1 MRALAAVGAFFF
13 CTAAAVCGSK
23 ATAPTAPTTTIT
35 SVAISAA
42 SPFTGIGQQ
51 IQFTATATRSDGTTE
66 NVTASSSWQSTNTNV
81 LSIASSGI
89 ATSVS
94 EGDVQVK
101 ATYESVSGVST
112 VNISVQWVLK
122 GRVLATADRSP
133 VTTGVTISAAGAPS
147 ISYGP
152 DGAYTLQGPGVPGS
166 KLLMI
171 SAPGY
176 LTRNTAAAISNTRVG
191 VDIDVISLASPFS
204 LSFYRELLRGSADNG
219 GNLQMNF
226 RWESSPNFYINMRN
240 GSSDMSPAVI
250 ADLVA
255 WLPALVTQVS
265 DGRLS
270 AQRIETGTETR
281 PQIAGWINIEYTTA
295 ISSCGLGSVGGNLA
309 RINPI
314 CSDLTF
320 VGLHEVTHVLGFWHH
335 TQFGGLMS
343 RVGPDTRL
351 RGLSAIE
358 AFHTK
363 IAFSR
368 PRGNT
373 DPDND
378 PSSAHLLGTSRT
390 GDAPLLACWPI
401 R

>member
-1 MRALAAVGAFFF
+1 MSALF
-13 CTAAAVCGSK
+13 CFVSVSCGSE
-23 ATAPTAPTTTIT
+23 ATAPAGPAVTIT
-35 SVAISAA
+35 GVTIAAA
-42 SPFTGIGQQ
+42 SAFTGVGQQ
-51 IQFTATATRSDGTTE
+51 IQFTATATKSDGTTE
-66 NVTASSSWQSTNTNV
+66 NVTASSTWQSTNSNV
-81 LSIASSGI
+81 LSIAPSGV

-101 ATYESVSGVST
+101 ATYQLVSGVSS

-122 GRVLATADRSP
+122 GRILATADGSA
-133 VTTGVTISAAGAPS
+133 VTTGIAIAANGVQS
-147 ISYGP
+147 SSYGP
-152 DGAYTLQGPGVPGS
+152 DGSYTLQGPGVPVS
-166 KLLMI
+166 KSLTI

-176 LTRNTAAAISNTRVG
+176 LTRNTAAAINNTRVG
-191 VDIDVISLASPFS
+191 VDIDLISLASPFS
-204 LSFYRELLRGSADNG
+204 LAFYRELLRGSADNG
-219 GNLQMNF
+219 GSLQMNF
-226 RWESSPNFYINMRN
+226 RWESSPNFYINTRN
-240 GSSDMSPAVI
+240 GSSDMSPSVI

-265 DGRLS
+265 DGHLS

-281 PQIAGWINIEYTTA
+281 PQISGWINIEYTTG

-351 RGLSAIE
+351 RGLSTIE

-363 IAFSR
+363 IAFAR

-378 PSSAHLLGTSRT
+378 PASAHLLGAPRL
-390 GDAPLLACWPI
+390 GDAPMLSCWPI